1 MNLVWDSLPL
11 HSVFSR
17 SSNYH
22 SLKLP
27 YKDEIAIPME
37 ANCPECRKV
46 FEIPD
51 DRLKK
56 YDKQIRFDCPACKKG
71 QITIDLDS
79 KASPAETKPQT
90 SHGKP
95 NARPAQ
101 HPTGT
106 SLKRIILRKME
117 DLPPM
122 PQIVIK
128 AREIMGDPNAGI
140 KDLVNLFEKDQSIVT
155 KVLRLGNSAY
165 YGVSGKIATVKHA
178 AVLLGL
184 KTLSEVITMAGI
196 SNLMARELKGYGLD
210 SGDLWRHSLAV
221 GFGAQFLA
229 DRVKPGLSNDA
240 FVAGL
245 IHDAGKVVLDKYVL
259 ERKEEVEAFLA
270 DGEHT
275 FFDAEK
281 SLLGLDHSEIAA
293 NVCKKWLIPESIS
306 TAIRWHHR
314 PSQADANEMALFL
327 HVSDYFAKMS
337 GMGTGINDLTYQMEE
352 HALESLGF
360 EEEDLDYL
368 LVDVMESVEQIA
380 SDFQDV

>member
-1 MNLVWDSLPL
+1 LNFIWDFLAL

-17 SSNYH
+17 STYYH
-22 SLKLP
+22 GLKSP

-51 DRLKK
+51 SRLKK
-56 YDKQIRFDCPACKKG
+56 YDKQIRFDCPACKIG
-71 QITIDLDS
+71 QITIDLDPKAYPAIPQASSSRS
-79 KASPAETKPQT
+79 K
-90 SHGKP
+90 GG
-95 NARPAQ
+95 PAQ

-106 SLKRIILRKME
+106 ALKRIILRKME

-128 AREIMGDPNAGI
+128 AREIMGDPSAGI
-140 KDLVNLFEKDQSIVT
+140 KDLVNLFEKDQSIVA

-196 SNLMARELKGYGLD
+196 SNLMARELKGYGMD

-221 GFGAQFLA
+221 GFGAQILA

-245 IHDAGKVVLDKYVL
+245 IHDAGKIVLDQYVL
-259 ERKEEVEAFLA
+259 ERKDEVDAFLA
-270 DGEHT
+270 DGERT
-275 FFDAEK
+275 FFDAER

-293 NVCKKWLIPESIS
+293 NVCKKWFIPESLT

-314 PSQADANEMALFL
+314 PSQADANEMALLL

-360 EEEDLDYL
+360 EEEELDYL
-368 LVDVMESVEQIA
+368 LVDVMESVEKIA
-380 SDFQDV
+380 AEFQDI